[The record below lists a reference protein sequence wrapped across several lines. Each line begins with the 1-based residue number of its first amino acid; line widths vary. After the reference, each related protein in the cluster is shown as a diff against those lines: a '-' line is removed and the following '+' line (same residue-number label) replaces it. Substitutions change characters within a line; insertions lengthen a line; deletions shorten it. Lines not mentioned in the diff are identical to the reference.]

1 MWQRFLFFLAF
12 FVFAC
17 KSLFS
22 LFWSL
27 IFISFCFYT
36 TANSNKCASELLDLP
51 PNSSWEVQLS
61 YLITHVLSS
70 VGLELVRWTRVP
82 YLCEGDF
89 TQSFYY
95 LNDLVL
101 VLRVRE
107 TRASTPSVHWLPRAH
122 WTHRVFSPKL
132 IVLVSHGIPLDD
144 FAVGGDGENDLML
157 VPVLCFG
164 SGNSNKTVKQGNTW
178 PMWLFSVIRSKI
190 VVRRAPVSRAS
201 AAFEW

>member
-1 MWQRFLFFLAF
+1 MLRRIAQKLKPQSGLLVLAI
-12 FVFAC
+12 VLPL
-17 KSLFS
+17 KQ
-22 LFWSL
+22 
-27 IFISFCFYT
+27 YVET
-36 TANSNKCASELLDLP
+36 NSNKCASELLDLP

-107 TRASTPSVHWLPRAH
+107 TRASTPSVH
-122 WTHRVFSPKL
+122 
-132 IVLVSHGIPLDD
+132 
-144 FAVGGDGENDLML
+144 
-157 VPVLCFG
+157 
-164 SGNSNKTVKQGNTW
+164 
-178 PMWLFSVIRSKI
+178 
-190 VVRRAPVSRAS
+190 
-201 AAFEW
+201 